1 MNILM
6 HTTYYHPHVSGLTLF
21 FKRLAEYYHTLGHA
35 VTLIAV
41 QHDKTLPLRETCNGV
56 NLVRVPYLFKINK
69 GLFAPLTLLSA
80 WGPVRTSDIVHL
92 NLPSLEALGIALLAK
107 LLGKKVVST
116 YACDLHLPPFRGGSM
131 LTALVDLSHTLTLRL
146 SDSIASCTADFASH
160 SRVLAKLKTAVVA
173 IYPPIEIPAFTQP
186 VDKLTELRAAGP
198 GPLLG
203 MANRFASDKGIE
215 YCLGAL
221 PALKT
226 RFPGLKLVIAGD
238 MHAVGEERYLASIA
252 PLLEQ
257 HRSDICCL
265 GQLNQNQLSHFYR
278 TIDLLVVSSV
288 NSTEAFGM
296 VQIEA
301 MANGTPVVA
310 TDLPGVTVPVQVTG
324 MGEIAR
330 RADSDHLGR
339 QIIKVLTDINS
350 YRGNTYEVRRIF
362 SVEQTAQRYLELY
375 NRARHA

>member
-6 HTTYYHPHVSGLTLF
+6 HTTYYHPHVSGLTIF

-35 VTLIAV
+35 VTLIAA

-69 GLFAPLTLLSA
+69 GLFAPRTLLSA
-80 WGPVRTSDIVHL
+80 LGPVQTADIVHL
-92 NLPSLEALGIALLAK
+92 NLPSLEALCIALLAK

-116 YACDLHLPPFRGGSM
+116 YACDLHLPPFRGRRV
-131 LTALVDLSHTLTLRL
+131 LTALVDISHILTLRL
-146 SDSIASCTADFASH
+146 SDAIASCTADFASH
-160 SRVLAKLKTAVVA
+160 SRVLAQFKTAVVA
-173 IYPPIEIPAFTQP
+173 IYPPIEIPEFAQP
-186 VDKLTELRAAGP
+186 VDKLTSLRAAGP

-203 MANRFASDKGIE
+203 MATRFASDKGIE

-238 MHAVGEERYLASIA
+238 MHAVGEERYRASLA
-252 PLLEQ
+252 PLLER

-265 GQLNQNQLSHFYR
+265 GLLNQNQLSHFYR
-278 TIDLLVVSSV
+278 TIDLLVVSSI

-301 MANGTPVVA
+301 MAHGTPVVA
-310 TDLPGVTVPVQVTG
+310 TDLPGVTVPIQVTG

-330 RADSDHLGR
+330 RADSDDLAR
-339 QIIKVLTDINS
+339 KIITVITDINS
-350 YRGNTYEVRRIF
+350 YRGNMDEVRKIF
-362 SVEQTAQRYLELY
+362 SVEQAAQRYLELY